1 MGMKMDLNTLTLKEL
16 KKLRKDV
23 DKTIADFE
31 NRKKREALVELEKK
45 AAEMGFSLSDLTG
58 GKAGKIK
65 KPSIAKYRN
74 PADASQ
80 TWTGRGRI
88 PLWMKALETAGGS
101 RDDTLI

>member
-1 MGMKMDLNTLTLKEL
+1 MDLNTLSLKEL

-23 DKTIADFE
+23 DKTINDFN

-45 AAEMGFSLSDLTG
+45 AAEMGFSLSDLASV
-58 GKAGKIK
+58 GKVK
-65 KPSIAKYRN
+65 KVSAPKYANPS
-74 PADASQ
+74 DGDQ

-88 PLWMKALETAGGS
+88 PQWMKDHEAAGGS

>member
-1 MGMKMDLNTLTLKEL
+1 MDLNTFSLKEL

-23 DKTIADFE
+23 DKAITDFE
-31 NRKKREALVELEKK
+31 ARKKREALAELEKK
-45 AAEMGFSLSDLTG
+45 ASDMGFTLNELLGS
-58 GKAGKIK
+58 GKVK
-65 KPSIAKYRN
+65 KVSAPKYRN

-88 PLWMKALETAGGS
+88 PQWMKDIEAKGGS

>member
-1 MGMKMDLNTLTLKEL
+1 MDLNTLSLKEL

-31 NRKKREALVELEKK
+31 NRKKLEALLELEKK

-58 GKAGKIK
+58 TAKVK
-65 KPSIAKYRN
+65 KVSPPKYRN
-74 PADASQ
+74 PTDPEQ

-88 PLWMKALETAGGS
+88 PLWMKELEAAGGS

>member
-1 MGMKMDLNTLTLKEL
+1 MDLNTLSLKEL

-31 NRKKREALVELEKK
+31 KRKKREALLELEKK
-45 AAEMGFSLSDLTG
+45 AAELGFSLSDLTG
-58 GKAGKIK
+58 KAGKVK
-65 KPSIAKYRN
+65 KPSVAKYRN
-74 PADASQ
+74 PANGDQ

-88 PLWMKALETAGGS
+88 PQWMKELEAAGGS

>member
-1 MGMKMDLNTLTLKEL
+1 MDLNTLSLKEL

-23 DKTIADFE
+23 EKTISDFE
-31 NRKKREALVELEKK
+31 NRKKREALSELEKK

-58 GKAGKIK
+58 GAKVKKISA
-65 KPSIAKYRN
+65 PKYRN
-74 PADASQ
+74 PADADQ

-88 PLWMKALETAGGS
+88 PLWMKAHEAAGGL

>member
-1 MGMKMDLNTLTLKEL
+1 MDLNTLTLKEL

-31 NRKKREALVELEKK
+31 NRKKREALSELEKK

-58 GKAGKIK
+58 AAKVK
-65 KPSIAKYRN
+65 KVSPPKYRN
-74 PADASQ
+74 PNDPEQ
-80 TWTGRGRI
+80 TWTGRGRT
-88 PLWMKALETAGGS
+88 PLWVKALENTGGS